1 VHLRRIVRGVEG
13 SAQSTWRARDNLAL
27 VVAAIGGLAIAW
39 IDASPGWDDTGITAG
54 LLVIGA
60 GVAAAVSG
68 RRPWLWALL
77 VGLPTPFVELADGGD
92 PAALAALGFAAVGA
106 AGGYLIGRAIR
117 PHAAT

>member
-1 VHLRRIVRGVEG
+1 MVHAMQG
-13 SAQSTWRARDNLAL
+13 SVPATWRSTDNIAL

-60 GVAAAVSG
+60 AVAAGISG

-77 VGLPTPFVELADGGD
+77 VGLPTPFVELAQGGD
-92 PAALAALGFAAVGA
+92 PAVLAALGFAAIGA
-106 AGGYLIGRAIR
+106 TAGYLIARAIR
-117 PHAAT
+117 TTRAT